1 MRIIIRSVG
10 KAAAGE
16 EGALAARYLKRA
28 EQFGRSFG
36 VTKVD
41 IREIAE
47 SRARSAAER
56 KMAEAALLA
65 PEAGSRQVLVALDQ
79 SGRNLSSEA
88 FAGLL
93 GQWREAGKES
103 VTFVIGGADGLA
115 PGLIT
120 AADHVLSLGAAT
132 WPHLLARA
140 MLLEQIYRAFTI
152 LTGHPYHRA

>member
-1 MRIIIRSVG
+1 MIIRSVG

-16 EGALAARYLKRA
+16 EGALAARYVKRA
-28 EQFGRSFG
+28 EQFGRAFG
-36 VTKVD
+36 VPKID
-41 IREIAE
+41 IREVAE

-56 KMAEAALLA
+56 KLAEAALLA
-65 PEAGSRQVLVALDQ
+65 PETGSRQVVVALDR

-88 FAGLL
+88 FAAMV
-93 GQWREAGKES
+93 GQWREEGKES
-103 VTFVIGGADGLA
+103 VIFVIGGADGLA
-115 PGLIT
+115 PGLIA

-152 LTGHPYHRA
+152 LTGHPYHRV